1 MATSAPRLNTRALPR
16 VRHRSYPDPM
26 PEPTSQAS
34 ARRAPKPRLLYVED
48 EPATAAMVVEVLSDE
63 YEIDH
68 AVTGDEGLT
77 LALRNRYDVMVFDRR
92 LPGRSGVELL
102 AAVRTARIATP
113 VLMLTALGTVDDRVS
128 GLDAGADDYLV
139 KPFDFAELRARLRAL
154 RRGRGAGD
162 RREIG
167 DWVFTPASQA
177 LYSPR
182 DERITLTAAESDLLE
197 LLTSSSEHVFTRD
210 EIVAAVFPGGS
221 PPTVDSYVH
230 YVRRKS
236 TPEIIE
242 TVRARG
248 YRAGTP
254 R

>member
-1 MATSAPRLNTRALPR
+1 
-16 VRHRSYPDPM
+16 M
-26 PEPTSQAS
+26 PEPSPQQ
-34 ARRAPKPRLLYVED
+34 RAGRVPKPRLLYVED
-48 EPATAAMVVEVLSDE
+48 EPETAAMVTEVLSDE
-63 YEIDH
+63 YDVDH
-68 AVTGDEGLT
+68 AASGDEGLAR
-77 LALRNRYDVMVFDRR
+77 ALRNRYDVMVFDRR
-92 LPGRSGVELL
+92 LPGRSGVDLL
-102 AAVRTARIATP
+102 EAVRTARIETP

-154 RRGRGAGD
+154 RRGRGPGD
-162 RREIG
+162 RRELG

-197 LLTSSSEHVFTRD
+197 LLTSSPEHVFSRD